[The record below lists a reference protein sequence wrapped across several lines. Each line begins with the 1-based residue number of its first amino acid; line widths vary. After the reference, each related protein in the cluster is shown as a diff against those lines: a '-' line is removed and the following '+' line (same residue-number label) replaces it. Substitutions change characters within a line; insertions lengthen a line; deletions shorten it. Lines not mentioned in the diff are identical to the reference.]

1 MSAISRTEAE
11 AMLAQG
17 RDYDPAGTNIRI
29 TPGLAKWML
38 ANACSLAFTSYQTG
52 QLFLAGVAPDGRIAF
67 SEQNYARA
75 TGLHFADRTLSVAS
89 MFQLWTLRD
98 MLRPG
103 HFANNAHDAVFVPRG
118 AQTVNYLDLHELG
131 MEASGRLVF
140 TNSRYSCLATI
151 DETYSFQPLWKPS
164 FISALAPEDRCHLNG
179 MAITDGTVRYVTAF
193 GTTDSKDGWRANKES
208 GGILIDV
215 PSGEIVA
222 TGLSMPH
229 SPRVHEGAVW
239 LLDSGRGWIVRID
252 PVSGKREDVAFCP
265 GFLRGLSF
273 HNGHALVTISKAR
286 HDDFGTLPIE
296 AELAKRSAAAACGV
310 MVVDLAKGEVVE
322 SIGFEGA
329 ITELFDVTVLPGIR
343 NPMSIGPATVDM
355 IGTVSIGDFGTLG
368 A

>member
-1 MSAISRTEAE
+1 VSAISRTEAE

-17 RDYDPAGTNIRI
+17 RDYDPAETSIRI
-29 TPGLAKWML
+29 SPGLAQWML

-52 QLFLAGVAPDGRIAF
+52 QLILAGVAPDGRIAF
-67 SEQNYARA
+67 NEQNYARA

-89 MFQLWTLRD
+89 MFQLWRLRD
-98 MLRPG
+98 MLPPG
-103 HFANNAHDAVFVPRG
+103 HFANNAHDAVFVPRR
-118 AQTVNYLDLHELG
+118 AETVNYLDLHELG

-151 DETYSFQPLWKPS
+151 DETFSFQPLWKPP

-179 MAITDGTVRYVTAF
+179 MAIADGAVRYVTAF
-193 GTTDSKDGWRANKES
+193 GATDSKDGWRVNKES

-229 SPRVHEGAVW
+229 SPRVHDGAAW

-252 PVSGKREDVAFCP
+252 PANGKREDVAFCP

-273 HNGHALVTISKAR
+273 HNGYALVTTSKAR
-286 HDDFGTLPIE
+286 DGAFGKLPIE
-296 AELAKRSAAAACGV
+296 SELAARGAAAACAV
-310 MVVDLAKGEVVE
+310 LVVDLAKGAVVE
-322 SIGFEGA
+322 SIAFEGK
-329 ITELFDVTVLPGIR
+329 ITELFDVIPQPGNR
-343 NPMSIGPATVDM
+343 NPMSIGPATVEM
-355 IGTVSIGDFGTLG
+355 IGTVSVGDLGTFGS
-368 A
+368 